1 KRGIQ
6 DMNCQ
11 KNVCLFV
18 LAIGLFGIKPADAKN
33 TFTKTDLT
41 NNYQI
46 VTPSSSLK
54 IAQLTEA
61 ISPVYGAWKL
71 TYSVNGIVYKGALVM
86 NGYYG
91 VLRVNYFDPNRRQKA
106 TVDQVIKLMSSS
118 QGLVLLGANPVYAG
132 TSIPHPTYAADN
144 FLFSIQPD
152 GSLVAV
158 NCDDKK
164 QCSYVDVEFVK

>member
-1 KRGIQ
+1 
-6 DMNCQ
+6 MNYQ
-11 KNVCLFV
+11 RNVCLLV

-33 TFTKTDLT
+33 AFTKTNLT
-41 NNYQI
+41 KDYQI

-71 TYSVNGIVYKGALVM
+71 TWSGHGIVHQGALVM

-118 QGLVLLGANPVYAG
+118 QGLVLLGANPVYPG
-132 TSIPHPTYAADN
+132 TSIPYPNYVADN

-158 NCDDKK
+158 NCDDQK